1 MDSLSPW
8 IERYLDHLRAVSSAA
23 ENTLVAYRRDL
34 EDFTAFLSARGG
46 GVDLGGIGPRDIR
59 AWLGSRPAAKASRAR
74 RLSAL
79 RSFFK
84 YLVRRR
90 VVAAN
95 PAALV
100 DSPRADKR
108 APAFLTV
115 DEMFSLLETPDSS
128 TVLGLRD
135 RALLE
140 LLYSSGLRRA
150 ELCGL
155 DVGGVDLT
163 QNVVRVLGKGGKE
176 RLVPVGSRAVEAI
189 RAYSSRREELLRVR
203 TSRPKAPRALF
214 LNRFGGRL
222 TGRSVA
228 RLLDR
233 HIRACALSRRVSP
246 HALRHTF
253 ATHLLGGG
261 ADLRSIQEM
270 LGHASLSTTQKYTHL
285 GVEKLMEVYDRSHPR
300 AGGAVTKEDE

>member
-1 MDSLSPW
+1 
-8 IERYLDHLRAVSSAA
+8 
-23 ENTLVAYRRDL
+23 
-34 EDFTAFLSARGG
+34 
-46 GVDLGGIGPRDIR
+46 
-59 AWLGSRPAAKASRAR
+59 
-74 RLSAL
+74 
-79 RSFFK
+79 
-84 YLVRRR
+84 
-90 VVAAN
+90 
-95 PAALV
+95 
-100 DSPRADKR
+100 
-108 APAFLTV
+108 
-115 DEMFSLLETPDSS
+115 
-128 TVLGLRD
+128 
-135 RALLE
+135 LE

-155 DVGGVDLT
+155 DVDRVDLT
-163 QNVVRVLGKGGKE
+163 NNLVRVWGKGGKE
-176 RLVPVGSRAVEAI
+176 RLVPMGSRAAEAI
-189 RAYSSRREELLRVR
+189 RAYLARREELLRVR
-203 TSRPKAPRALF
+203 TSRPQAPEALF

-233 HIRACALSRRVSP
+233 HIEACALTRRVSP

-300 AGGAVTKEDE
+300 AGGGGSREEE